1 MAEKGWLVAVAKVLV
16 AEVAEELGEG
26 RRVRGPAWGG
36 GNAATRRRRRPERER
51 NGSGGDRGGM
61 ARPARASTLALV
73 LALTLALVIALTLAL
88 TCTGVDLSPT
98 NGITIWSE
106 PT

>member
-1 MAEKGWLVAVAKVLV
+1 
-16 AEVAEELGEG
+16 
-26 RRVRGPAWGG
+26 
-36 GNAATRRRRRPERER
+36 
-51 NGSGGDRGGM
+51 M

-98 NGITIWSE
+98 KGITIWSE